1 VTANRGRPCLPRPS
15 GARSVLAAAWSC
27 AVTAE
32 GGREEFVGAHS
43 VDDDGRVLL
52 QVPEDSALL
61 AAAICAPRGEPS
73 AVLEFADVAPVPVR
87 NRIRARLWLAG
98 WFVPEEG
105 QLAFR
110 ATRVVLRP
118 PTGAVVIDLDEF
130 AAAEPDPLALAEAQL
145 LTHLADCHSDA
156 VERLT
161 RLVEP
166 DSLHGAVRVQP
177 LAVDRHGLTLRIE
190 RARRPRRRTT
200 AVFTRPPTR
209 SPNLTERMHVLLTQ
223 ASAAS
228 CPRPLQRQRTDGE
241 PVRRTARPR
250 AGVHRSCRPRGTR

>member
-1 VTANRGRPCLPRPS
+1 MGEHSWAASPAAAER
-15 GARSVLAAAWSC
+15 ARSVLATAWSC
-27 AVTAE
+27 AVTAD
-32 GGREEFVGAHS
+32 GGREEFVGAHT
-43 VDDDGRVLL
+43 VAEDGRVLL

-73 AVLEFADVAPVPVR
+73 AVLEFADVSPVPVR

-105 QLAFR
+105 DLAFR
-110 ATRVVLRP
+110 ATRVVLRRP
-118 PTGAVVIDLDEF
+118 SGAVVVDLDEF
-130 AAAEPDPLALAEAQL
+130 AAAAPDPLATAEARL

-166 DSLHGAVRVQP
+166 DSLHGAVKVQP
-177 LAVDRHGLTLRIE
+177 IAVDRHGLTLRIE
-190 RARRPRRRTT
+190 RTRAHGDVRLPFHRP
-200 AVFTRPPTR
+200 ADDVAQ
-209 SPNLTERMHVLLTQ
+209 LTERMHVLLTQ

-228 CPRPLQRQRTDGE
+228 CPRALQRQRTDGD
-241 PVRRTARPR
+241 
-250 AGVHRSCRPRGTR
+250 G

>member
-1 VTANRGRPCLPRPS
+1 MGAGMDEQSWAAAPAAAER
-15 GARSVLAAAWSC
+15 ARSVLATAWSC
-27 AVTAE
+27 AVTAD
-32 GGREEFVGAHS
+32 GGREEFVGAHT
-43 VDDDGRVLL
+43 VAEDGRVLL

-73 AVLEFADVAPVPVR
+73 AVLEFADVSPVPVR

-105 QLAFR
+105 DLAFQ
-110 ATRVVLRP
+110 ATRVVLRQP
-118 PTGAVVIDLDEF
+118 SGAVVVDLDEF
-130 AAAEPDPLALAEAQL
+130 AAAAPDPLATAEARL

-166 DSLHGAVRVQP
+166 DSLHGAVKVQP
-177 LAVDRHGLTLRIE
+177 IAVDRHGLTLRIE
-190 RARRPRRRTT
+190 RTRAHGDVRLPFHRP
-200 AVFTRPPTR
+200 ADDVAQ
-209 SPNLTERMHVLLTQ
+209 LTERMHVLLTQ

-228 CPRPLQRQRTDGE
+228 CPRALQRQRTDGD
-241 PVRRTARPR
+241 
-250 AGVHRSCRPRGTR
+250 G

>member
-1 VTANRGRPCLPRPS
+1 MGDSQSWTAAPS
-15 GARSVLAAAWSC
+15 AAERARSVLAAAWSC

-32 GGREEFVGAHS
+32 GGREEFVGAHT
-43 VDDDGRVLL
+43 VAEDGRVLL
-52 QVPEDSALL
+52 HVPEDSALL

-87 NRIRARLWLAG
+87 SRIRARLWMAG
-98 WFVPEEG
+98 WFIPEDG
-105 QLAFR
+105 HLAFR

-118 PTGAVVIDLDEF
+118 PSGAVVVDLDEF
-130 AAAEPDPLALAEAQL
+130 AAAAPDPLATAEARL
-145 LTHLADCHSDA
+145 LTHLADCHADA

-161 RLVEP
+161 RLVDS

-190 RARRPRRRTT
+190 RARAHGDVRLAFHTP
-200 AVFTRPPTR
+200 ADDMAQ
-209 SPNLTERMHVLLTQ
+209 LTERMHVLLTQ

-228 CPRPLQRQRTDGE
+228 CPRALQRQRTDGD
-241 PVRRTARPR
+241 
-250 AGVHRSCRPRGTR
+250 G